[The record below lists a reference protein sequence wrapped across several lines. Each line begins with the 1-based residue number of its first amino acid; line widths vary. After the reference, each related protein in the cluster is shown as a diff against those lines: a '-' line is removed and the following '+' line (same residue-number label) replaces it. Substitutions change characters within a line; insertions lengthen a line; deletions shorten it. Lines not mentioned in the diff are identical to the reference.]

1 MLWTA
6 LTVIE
11 NVLVP
16 IQFPHVLSRLKCCS
30 STKHVRISHVKKF
43 DLNTSKRLYQKSFKH
58 HRSLFRAKNVGRYVS
73 TYAKHFF
80 IIYFINYLLN
90 QPKTQKLNDQ
100 FQKPQH
106 YWTILRL
113 MKRLL
118 VQSLPWFSCGCVKTV
133 HQDSK
138 TAFSSLLKTH
148 SLWDNVITCLNTID
162 TFWLWN
168 YQQLLYAYFL

>member
-1 MLWTA
+1 MYWFPYSFHMFYLDSNVVHRPSMSESFMSRSLTWTHP
-6 LTVIE
+6 
-11 NVLVP
+11 NVCIRNP
-16 IQFPHVLSRLKCCS
+16 S
-30 STKHVRISHVKKF
+30 STTGPFSELRMWVDMWAHMQSI
-43 DLNTSKRLYQKSFKH
+43 
-58 HRSLFRAKNVGRYVS
+58 
-73 TYAKHFF
+73 FF